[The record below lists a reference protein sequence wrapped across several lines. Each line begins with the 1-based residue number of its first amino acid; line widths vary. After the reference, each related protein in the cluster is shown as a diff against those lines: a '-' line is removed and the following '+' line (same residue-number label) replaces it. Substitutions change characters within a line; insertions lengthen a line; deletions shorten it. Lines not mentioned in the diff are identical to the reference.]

1 MGDLFTKNTIEA
13 EQFFK
18 LWHTLCGYRSWSI
31 LEEISTKAAA
41 IALMVQGSYVCVQDM
56 KACNIYA
63 SACSVKLQLIG
74 QPHGGYYDEDRV
86 WHPRASPPSQVTY
99 GLGVGA
105 TTIVGAGEAGATE
118 LAGVH
123 PGQRVP
129 GAKGTQGLLQVM
141 RLQNEE
147 ARRSALSLSW
157 RSSNTSAARCA
168 VPCPSARL
176 AGIGER
182 WPDRAARGVVTAC
195 RVVDD
200 SLT

>member
-1 MGDLFTKNTIEA
+1 
-13 EQFFK
+13 
-18 LWHTLCGYRSWSI
+18 
-31 LEEISTKAAA
+31 
-41 IALMVQGSYVCVQDM
+41 MVQGSYVCVQDM

-63 SACSVKLQLIG
+63 SACSLKLQLIG
-74 QPHGGYYDEDRV
+74 QPHGGYYDEHRV

-118 LAGVH
+118 LAEGH

-147 ARRSALSLSW
+147 ARRSALSLS
-157 RSSNTSAARCA
+157 
-168 VPCPSARL
+168 
-176 AGIGER
+176 
-182 WPDRAARGVVTAC
+182 
-195 RVVDD
+195 
-200 SLT
+200 

>member
-1 MGDLFTKNTIEA
+1 M
-13 EQFFK
+13 
-18 LWHTLCGYRSWSI
+18 

-63 SACSVKLQLIG
+63 SACSLKLQLIG
-74 QPHGGYYDEDRV
+74 QPHGGYYDERRV

-118 LAGVH
+118 LAEGH

-129 GAKGTQGLLQVM
+129 GAKGTRGLFTGHASTS
-141 RLQNEE
+141 EE
-147 ARRSALSLSW
+147 ARSRALS
-157 RSSNTSAARCA
+157 
-168 VPCPSARL
+168 
-176 AGIGER
+176 
-182 WPDRAARGVVTAC
+182 
-195 RVVDD
+195 
-200 SLT
+200 

>member
-1 MGDLFTKNTIEA
+1 MNTTHVDASAFKVREYVQRRRVVVRWIPTGECLGDLFTKNTIEA

-63 SACSVKLQLIG
+63 SACSMKLQLIG

-105 TTIVGAGEAGATE
+105 TTIVDAGEAGATE
-118 LAGVH
+118 LAGAVS
-123 PGQRVP
+123 PGREGDAGP
-129 GAKGTQGLLQVM
+129 FTGHASTA
-141 RLQNEE
+141 
-147 ARRSALSLSW
+147 ARRRALASL
-157 RSSNTSAARCA
+157 RTSR
-168 VPCPSARL
+168 
-176 AGIGER
+176 
-182 WPDRAARGVVTAC
+182 
-195 RVVDD
+195 
-200 SLT
+200 